1 MEAGA
6 AAVAA
11 ARAGLFLL
19 LLAGTAPNSTARAA
33 WSPST
38 TIAGIRLYALA
49 ILAAASLGAGSARG
63 ADTQWR
69 FDVKRQNTD
78 RDTPGESTRTTL
90 RLEAFPEG
98 WVALWRLDL
107 PFPDEK
113 DTFSGSPFDPRL
125 GDIKVRGRLKPMD
138 VSGVPISF
146 LSELT
151 FPSADPESL
160 GQGKYQVMAG
170 AETTHRFDSLG
181 SREHEVSFSP
191 QIQQV
196 VSVAGDPERKDVNY
210 TKFELALR
218 DVWRKVYS
226 LKLTA
231 KPVIDWVQ
239 DGKTGAVAE
248 LEGAVTLRHN
258 WKLQLMLGGR
268 LWGEGVASTYGT
280 RVELTVGKTF

>member
-1 MEAGA
+1 
-6 AAVAA
+6 
-11 ARAGLFLL
+11 LL
-19 LLAGTAPNSTARAA
+19 LLAG
-33 WSPST
+33 
-38 TIAGIRLYALA
+38 
-49 ILAAASLGAGSARG
+49 SAHG

-69 FDVKRQNTD
+69 LEVKRQNTD
-78 RDTPGESTRTTL
+78 RDTPGESSKTTL
-90 RLEAFPEG
+90 RFEALPEG
-98 WVALWRLDL
+98 PVALWRLDL
-107 PFPDEK
+107 QFPDEK
-113 DTFSGSPFDPRL
+113 DSFSGSPFDPRL
-125 GDIKVRGRLKPMD
+125 GDIKLRARLRPLD
-138 VSGVPISF
+138 VSGVPVAF
-146 LSELT
+146 FSELT
-151 FPSADPESL
+151 FPTADPDSL
-160 GQGKYQVMAG
+160 GQGKYQVMAA
-170 AETTHRFDSLG
+170 AETFHPLDSVSSDDHKL
-181 SREHEVSFSP
+181 SFSP

-239 DGKTGAVAE
+239 DAKTGAVAE

-268 LWGEGVASTYGT
+268 LSGEGVASTYGT

>member
-1 MEAGA
+1 M
-6 AAVAA
+6 
-11 ARAGLFLL
+11 L
-19 LLAGTAPNSTARAA
+19 LLAG
-33 WSPST
+33 
-38 TIAGIRLYALA
+38 
-49 ILAAASLGAGSARG
+49 SAHG

-69 FDVKRQNTD
+69 LEVKRQNTD
-78 RDTPGESTRTTL
+78 RDTPGESSKTTL
-90 RLEAFPEG
+90 RFEALPEG
-98 WVALWRLDL
+98 PVALWRLDL
-107 PFPDEK
+107 QFPDEK
-113 DTFSGSPFDPRL
+113 DSFSGSPFDPRL
-125 GDIKVRGRLKPMD
+125 GDIKLRARLRPLD
-138 VSGVPISF
+138 VSGVPVAF
-146 LSELT
+146 FSELT
-151 FPSADPESL
+151 FPTADPDSL
-160 GQGKYQVMAG
+160 GQGKYQVMAA
-170 AETTHRFDSLG
+170 AETFHPLDSISGDDHKL
-181 SREHEVSFSP
+181 SFSP

-239 DGKTGAVAE
+239 DAKTGAVAE

-268 LWGEGVASTYGT
+268 LSGEGVASTYGT

>member
-1 MEAGA
+1 M
-6 AAVAA
+6 
-11 ARAGLFLL
+11 
-19 LLAGTAPNSTARAA
+19 S
-33 WSPST
+33 
-38 TIAGIRLYALA
+38 
-49 ILAAASLGAGSARG
+49 SLAGSAHG

-69 FDVKRQNTD
+69 FEVKRQNTD

-90 RLEAFPEG
+90 RLEALPEG
-98 WVALWRLDL
+98 RVALWRLDL

-125 GDIKVRGRLKPMD
+125 GDIKLRARLRPMD
-138 VSGVPISF
+138 VSGVPVSF
-146 LSELT
+146 FSELT
-151 FPSADPESL
+151 FPTADPDSL
-160 GQGKYQVMAG
+160 GQGKYQVMAA
-170 AETTHRFDSLG
+170 AETFHPLDSVSSDDHKL
-181 SREHEVSFSP
+181 SFSP

-196 VSVAGDPERKDVNY
+196 VSVAGDQDRKDVNY

-218 DVWRKVYS
+218 DVWRKAYS

-231 KPVIDWVQ
+231 KPVIDWEQ

-248 LEGAVTLRHN
+248 LEGAVTLQHN

>member
-1 MEAGA
+1 
-6 AAVAA
+6 
-11 ARAGLFLL
+11 LL
-19 LLAGTAPNSTARAA
+19 LLAG
-33 WSPST
+33 
-38 TIAGIRLYALA
+38 
-49 ILAAASLGAGSARG
+49 SAHG

-69 FDVKRQNTD
+69 LEVKRQNTD
-78 RDTPGESTRTTL
+78 RDTPGESSKTTL
-90 RLEAFPEG
+90 RFEALPEG
-98 WVALWRLDL
+98 PVALWRLDL
-107 PFPDEK
+107 QFPDEK
-113 DTFSGSPFDPRL
+113 DSFSGSPFDPRL
-125 GDIKVRGRLKPMD
+125 GDIKLRARLRPLD
-138 VSGVPISF
+138 VSGVPVAF
-146 LSELT
+146 FSELT
-151 FPSADPESL
+151 FPTADPDSL
-160 GQGKYQVMAG
+160 GQGKYQVMAA
-170 AETTHRFDSLG
+170 AETFHPLDS
-181 SREHEVSFSP
+181 VSSDDHKLSFPP

-239 DGKTGAVAE
+239 DAKTGAVAE

>member
-1 MEAGA
+1 LGA
-6 AAVAA
+6 V
-11 ARAGLFLL
+11 RAGGEVRQLHHPGAL
-19 LLAGTAPNSTARAA
+19 
-33 WSPST
+33 
-38 TIAGIRLYALA
+38 IRFYALA
-49 ILAAASLGAGSARG
+49 ILVALSLVASSAPG

-69 FDVKRQNTD
+69 FEIKRQNTD
-78 RDTPGESTRTTL
+78 RDTPGESSKTTL
-90 RLEAFPEG
+90 RLEALPEG
-98 WVALWRLDL
+98 RVALWRLDL

-125 GDIKVRGRLKPMD
+125 GDIKLRARLRPVD
-138 VSGVPISF
+138 LGGVPVSF
-146 LSELT
+146 FSELT
-151 FPSADPESL
+151 FPTADPDSL

-170 AETTHRFDSLG
+170 AETFQPLHSL
-181 SREHEVSFSP
+181 SNDDHKLSFSP
-191 QIQQV
+191 QVQQV

-248 LEGAVTLRHN
+248 LEGAMMLQHN
-258 WKLQLMLGGR
+258 WKFQLMLGGL
-268 LWGEGVASTYGT
+268 LWGEGTASTFGT